1 MYSAKVKFIFKV
13 LDFYSKNYFALKM
26 LTIIIFIIAVQF
38 HLTKNMKSLS
48 RVLNYL
54 KPYQKEVAT
63 TLFLAIA
70 TTLLDLVPPW
80 LIKLVVDNLVEGND
94 SIWIYGPIAGLGG
107 IYLARNFTNHR
118 RIMANNKVEQ
128 NVVFDLRSDVYQALQ
143 KLSLNYF
150 ENRST
155 GELMSRANDDVN
167 YVERIFIDGVE
178 QVVTAILTLIGISA
192 ILFYMHWKLA
202 LVALLPI
209 PFLVYGAW
217 VYTSKAHDQYHV
229 VRKRAAKMNA
239 KLQDSLSG
247 IRETL
252 AFNRQLHEIKQFEKR
267 SREYCDGTLT
277 VMRLWAFYSPT
288 MMFLGSLGTVLILLY
303 GAGLVQTGDITVGSL
318 VAFVGYLALFY
329 TPINQLHSVN
339 HMLQHALASGDR
351 LFEIIDTIPEVVDT
365 PEAVLPSTNVL
376 GSIQFDRVDFSYIP
390 GKPTVQ
396 EMSFTINAGENIA
409 IVGHTGSGKSTMVK
423 LLMRFYDV
431 ESGTILIDGYRIK
444 DLKLSYLREQIGLV
458 AQDPFLFNGTV
469 AENILYG
476 NIEANR
482 HQIISAAVSAHADP
496 FIKKLPDGYD
506 TMVGERG
513 VKLSGGEK
521 HRIAIA
527 RTFLKNPPI
536 LVLDEATS
544 SVDTETENHIKLA
557 LDTLMAGRTTLI
569 IAHRLSTLEGA
580 NRVLVIKEG
589 ALVETGIHETL
600 ISTDSEYA
608 QLFRQQVHL

>member
-1 MYSAKVKFIFKV
+1 
-13 LDFYSKNYFALKM
+13 
-26 LTIIIFIIAVQF
+26 
-38 HLTKNMKSLS
+38 MKSLA
-48 RVLNYL
+48 RVLSYL
-54 KPYQKEVAT
+54 KPYRKDVAV
-63 TLFLAIA
+63 TLLLAIS

-80 LIKLVVDNLVEGND
+80 LIKIVVDSLVED
-94 SIWIYGPIAGLGG
+94 SESMWIYGTIVGLAI
-107 IYLARNFTNHR
+107 IYLMRNYTNHR
-118 RIMANNKVEQ
+118 RIIINNQVEQ
-128 NVVFDLRSDVYQALQ
+128 NVVFDLRSDVYRALQ

-178 QVVTAILTLIGISA
+178 QVVTASLTLIGITI

-202 LVALLPI
+202 IVALFPI
-209 PFLVYGAW
+209 PLLAYGAW
-217 VYTSKAHDQYHV
+217 IYTSKAHDQYHV

-239 KLQDSLSG
+239 KLQDSISG

-252 AFNRQLHEIKQFEKR
+252 SFNRQLYETRQFEKR
-267 SREYCDGTLT
+267 SRDYCDGTLE

-303 GAGLVQTGDITVGSL
+303 GVGLVQAGDITVGSL

-339 HMLQHALASGDR
+339 HMLQHALASGER
-351 LFEIIDTIPEVVDT
+351 LFEIIDTIPEVQ
-365 PEAVLPSTNVL
+365 EASEAILPSTNVR
-376 GSIQFDRVDFSYIP
+376 GTIQFDRVNFSYIP
-390 GKPTVQ
+390 GKPAV
-396 EMSFTINAGENIA
+396 ENIDFTISAGEKMA
-409 IVGHTGSGKSTMVK
+409 LVGHTGSGKSTLVK

-431 ESGTILIDGYRIK
+431 QSGSILIDEHPIK
-444 DLKLSYLREQIGLV
+444 HLKISYLREQIGLV
-458 AQDPFLFNGTV
+458 SQDPFLFNGTV

-482 HQIISAAVSAHADP
+482 AQVISAAVSSHADP
-496 FIKKLPDGYD
+496 FIKNLPDGYD
-506 TMVGERG
+506 TLVGERG

-544 SVDTETENHIKLA
+544 SVDTETESHIKQA
-557 LDTLMAGRTTLI
+557 LNTLMAGRTTLI

-580 NRVLVIKEG
+580 DRVLVMKEG
-589 ALVETGIHETL
+589 KLVEAGTHDSL
-600 ISTDSEYA
+600 IATESEYA

>member
-1 MYSAKVKFIFKV
+1 
-13 LDFYSKNYFALKM
+13 
-26 LTIIIFIIAVQF
+26 
-38 HLTKNMKSLS
+38 MKSLA
-48 RVLNYL
+48 RVLSYL
-54 KPYQKEVAT
+54 KPYRKGVAT
-63 TLFLAIA
+63 TLFLAIT

-80 LIKLVVDNLVEGND
+80 LIKLIVDSLVEGGG
-94 SIWIYGPIAGLGG
+94 SLWIYGPIIGLAG

-118 RIMANNKVEQ
+118 RIMINNKVEQ
-128 NVVFDLRSDVYQALQ
+128 NVVFDLRSDVYRALQ
-143 KLSLNYF
+143 RMSLNYF

-178 QVVTAILTLIGISA
+178 QVVTAILTLIGISI

-202 LVALLPI
+202 VVALLPI
-209 PFLVYGAW
+209 PFLIYGAW

-229 VRKRAAKMNA
+229 VRKRAALMNA
-239 KLQDSLSG
+239 KLQDSISG

-252 AFNRQLHEIKQFEKR
+252 SFNRQLHEVKQFEKR
-267 SREYCDGTLT
+267 SRDYCDGTLE

-288 MMFLGSLGTVLILLY
+288 MMFFGSLGTVLILLY
-303 GAGLVQTGDITVGSL
+303 GAGLVQAGAITVGSL

-339 HMLQHALASGDR
+339 HMLQHALASGER
-351 LFEIIDTIPEVVDT
+351 LFEIIDTVPDVQESPNAI
-365 PEAVLPSTNVL
+365 LPSTNVR
-376 GSIQFDRVDFSYIP
+376 GAIQFDRVGFSYIP
-390 GKPTVQ
+390 GKPAIHEVD
-396 EMSFTINAGENIA
+396 FNIAAGEKMA
-409 IVGHTGSGKSTMVK
+409 LVGHTGSGKSTLVK

-431 ESGTILIDGYRIK
+431 ESGSILIDGHKIK

-482 HQIISAAVSAHADP
+482 DQVISAAVAAHADP
-496 FIKKLPDGYD
+496 FIKNLPEGYD
-506 TMVGERG
+506 TLVGERG

-544 SVDTETENHIKLA
+544 SVDTETESHIKHA

-580 NRVLVIKEG
+580 DRVLVMKEG
-589 ALVETGIHETL
+589 VLVETGVHDTL
-600 ISTDSEYA
+600 IATDSEYA

>member
-1 MYSAKVKFIFKV
+1 
-13 LDFYSKNYFALKM
+13 
-26 LTIIIFIIAVQF
+26 
-38 HLTKNMKSLS
+38 MKSLS
-48 RVLNYL
+48 RVLSYL
-54 KPYQKEVAT
+54 KPYQKGVAM

-80 LIKLVVDNLVEGND
+80 LVKLIVDNLVDGND
-94 SIWIYGPIAGLGG
+94 STWIYGPIAGLGG

-118 RIMANNKVEQ
+118 RIMINNKVEQ
-128 NVVFDLRSDVYQALQ
+128 NVVFDLRSDVYRALQ
-143 KLSLNYF
+143 NMSLNYF

-178 QVVTAILTLIGISA
+178 QVVTAILTLIGISV

-209 PFLVYGAW
+209 PFLIYGAW

-252 AFNRQLHEIKQFEKR
+252 SFNRQLHEVKQFEKR
-267 SREYCDGTLT
+267 SRDYCDGTLE
-277 VMRLWAFYSPT
+277 VMRLWAFYSPS

-303 GAGLVQTGDITVGSL
+303 GAGLVQAGDITVGSL

-339 HMLQHALASGDR
+339 HMLQHALASGER
-351 LFEIIDTIPEVVDT
+351 LFEIIDTVPEVQD
-365 PEAVLPSTNVL
+365 ASDAILPSTDVR
-376 GSIQFDRVDFSYIP
+376 GTIQFDRVGFSYIP
-390 GKPTVQ
+390 GKPAIQQVD
-396 EMSFTINAGENIA
+396 FTIAAGESIA
-409 IVGHTGSGKSTMVK
+409 IVGHTGSGKSTLIK
-423 LLMRFYDV
+423 LLMRFYDTG
-431 ESGTILIDGYRIK
+431 SGTILIDGHRIK
-444 DLKLSYLREQIGLV
+444 DLNLSYLREQIGLV

-476 NIEANR
+476 NIEASPD
-482 HQIISAAVSAHADP
+482 QVISAAVSAHADP
-496 FIKKLPDGYD
+496 FIKNLPEGYN
-506 TMVGERG
+506 TRVGERG

-544 SVDTETENHIKLA
+544 SIDTETEHHIKQA
-557 LDTLMAGRTTLI
+557 LNTLMAGRTTLI

-580 NRVLVIKEG
+580 DRVLVMKEG
-589 ALVETGIHETL
+589 ELVETGIHETL

>member
-1 MYSAKVKFIFKV
+1 M
-13 LDFYSKNYFALKM
+13 
-26 LTIIIFIIAVQF
+26 
-38 HLTKNMKSLS
+38 
-48 RVLNYL
+48 
-54 KPYQKEVAT
+54 
-63 TLFLAIA
+63 TLFLAVA

-80 LIKLVVDNLVEGND
+80 LVKLVVDSLIEGNE
-94 SIWIYGPIAGLGG
+94 SVWIYGPIAGLAG

-118 RIMANNKVEQ
+118 RILANNKVEQ
-128 NVVFDLRSDVYQALQ
+128 NVVFDLRSDVYRALQ
-143 KLSLNYF
+143 KLSLSYF

-178 QVVTAILTLIGISA
+178 QVVTATLTLIGISV

-217 VYTSKAHDQYHV
+217 VYTSKAHSQYHV
-229 VRKRAAKMNA
+229 VRKQAAKMNA

-252 AFNRQLHEIKQFEKR
+252 AFNRQLHEVKQFEKR
-267 SREYCDGTLT
+267 SRDYCDGTLA

-303 GAGLVQTGDITVGSL
+303 GAGLVQSGDITVGSL

-329 TPINQLHSVN
+329 MPINQLHSVN
-339 HMLQHALASGDR
+339 HMLQHALASGER
-351 LFEIIDTIPEVVDT
+351 LFEVIDTVPDVKDAPDAI
-365 PEAVLPSTNVL
+365 LPSTNVR
-376 GSIQFDRVDFSYIP
+376 GEIQFDRVGFSYLP
-390 GKPTVQ
+390 GKPAIQ
-396 EMSFTINAGENIA
+396 EMDFTIAAGEKIA
-409 IVGHTGSGKSTMVK
+409 LVGHTGSGKSTLVK

-431 ESGTILIDGYRIK
+431 ESGTILLDGYPIK

-482 HQIISAAVSAHADP
+482 DQIISAAASAHADP
-496 FIKKLPDGYD
+496 FITKLPDGYD

-536 LVLDEATS
+536 LILDEATS
-544 SVDTETENHIKLA
+544 SVDTETEQHIKQA
-557 LDTLMAGRTTLI
+557 LETLMAGRTTLI

-580 NRVLVIKEG
+580 DRVLVMKEG
-589 ALVETGIHETL
+589 ELVETGIHETL

>member
-1 MYSAKVKFIFKV
+1 
-13 LDFYSKNYFALKM
+13 
-26 LTIIIFIIAVQF
+26 
-38 HLTKNMKSLS
+38 MKSLA
-48 RVLNYL
+48 RVLSYL
-54 KPYQKEVAT
+54 KPYRKGVAT
-63 TLFLAIA
+63 TLLLAIA

-80 LIKLVVDNLVEGND
+80 LIKVIVDSLVEKKE
-94 SIWIYGPIAGLGG
+94 SLWIYGPIVGLAL
-107 IYLARNFTNHR
+107 IYLTRNFTNHR
-118 RIMANNKVEQ
+118 RIMINNKVEQ
-128 NVVFDLRSDVYQALQ
+128 NVVFDLRSDVYRALQ

-178 QVVTAILTLIGISA
+178 QVVTAILTLIGISI

-202 LVALLPI
+202 VVALLPI

-217 VYTSKAHDQYHV
+217 IYTAKAHNQYHV

-239 KLQDSLSG
+239 KLQDSISG

-252 AFNRQLHEIKQFEKR
+252 SFNRQLHEVKQFEKR
-267 SREYCDGTLT
+267 SRDYCDGTLE

-303 GAGLVQTGDITVGSL
+303 GVGLVQVGDITVGSL

-339 HMLQHALASGDR
+339 HMLQHALASGER
-351 LFEIIDTIPEVVDT
+351 LFEIIDTVPEVQ
-365 PEAVLPSTNVL
+365 EAPNAILPSTNVR
-376 GSIQFDRVDFSYIP
+376 GMIQFDRVNFSYIP
-390 GKPTVQ
+390 EKSTIHEVD
-396 EMSFTINAGENIA
+396 FTIAAGEKMA
-409 IVGHTGSGKSTMVK
+409 LVGHTGSGKSTLVK
-423 LLMRFYDV
+423 LLMRFYDAQ
-431 ESGTILIDGYRIK
+431 SGAILIDGHPIK
-444 DLKLSYLREQIGLV
+444 ELKISYLREQIGLV
-458 AQDPFLFNGTV
+458 SQDPFLFNGTV
-469 AENILYG
+469 ADNILYG
-476 NIEANR
+476 NIEADR
-482 HQIISAAVSAHADP
+482 DQVISAAVSAHADP

-506 TMVGERG
+506 TLVGERG

-527 RTFLKNPPI
+527 RTFLKDPPI

-544 SVDTETENHIKLA
+544 SVDTETESHIKQA

-569 IAHRLSTLEGA
+569 IAHRLSTLEGSD
-580 NRVLVIKEG
+580 RVLVMKQGE
-589 ALVETGIHETL
+589 LVETGIHDTL
-600 ISTDSEYA
+600 IATDSEYA

>member
-1 MYSAKVKFIFKV
+1 
-13 LDFYSKNYFALKM
+13 
-26 LTIIIFIIAVQF
+26 
-38 HLTKNMKSLS
+38 MKSLL
-48 RVLNYL
+48 RVLSYL
-54 KPYQKEVAT
+54 KPYRKGVAL
-63 TLFLAIA
+63 TLFLAIS

-80 LIKLVVDNLVEGND
+80 LIKVIVDSLVEGKE
-94 SIWIYGPIAGLGG
+94 SSWIYGPIVGLAG

-118 RIMANNKVEQ
+118 RIMVNNKVEQ
-128 NVVFDLRSDVYQALQ
+128 SVVFDLRSDVYRALQ
-143 KLSLNYF
+143 NLSMSYF

-202 LVALLPI
+202 VVALLPI

-217 VYTSKAHDQYHV
+217 FYTSRAHDRYHV

-239 KLQDSLSG
+239 RLQDSISG

-252 AFNRQLHEIKQFEKR
+252 SFNRQLYEIKQFEKR
-267 SREYCDGTLT
+267 SRDYCDGTLK
-277 VMRLWAFYSPT
+277 VMRLWAFYSPS

-303 GAGLVQTGDITVGSL
+303 GVGLVQAGDITVGSL
-318 VAFVGYLALFY
+318 IAFVGYLALFY

-339 HMLQHALASGDR
+339 HRLQHALASGER
-351 LFEIIDTIPEVVDT
+351 LFEIIDTVPEIQDAPNT
-365 PEAVLPSTNVL
+365 ILPSTNVR
-376 GSIQFDRVDFSYIP
+376 GTIQFDRVGFSYIP
-390 GKPTVQ
+390 GKPAIMEVD
-396 EMSFTINAGENIA
+396 FTIAAGEKIA
-409 IVGHTGSGKSTMVK
+409 IVGHTGSGKSTLVK

-444 DLKLSYLREQIGLV
+444 DLPLSYLREQIGLV

-476 NIEANR
+476 NIEASR
-482 HQIISAAVSAHADP
+482 DQIISAAVSAHADP
-496 FIKKLPDGYD
+496 FIKNLPEGYD
-506 TMVGERG
+506 TRVGERG

-544 SVDTETENHIKLA
+544 SVDTETENHIKQA
-557 LDTLMAGRTTLI
+557 LNILMAGRTTLI
-569 IAHRLSTLEGA
+569 VAHRLSTLEGA
-580 NRVLVIKEG
+580 DRVLVLKKGE
-589 ALVETGIHETL
+589 LVETGDHDSL
-600 ISTDSEYA
+600 IATDSEYA